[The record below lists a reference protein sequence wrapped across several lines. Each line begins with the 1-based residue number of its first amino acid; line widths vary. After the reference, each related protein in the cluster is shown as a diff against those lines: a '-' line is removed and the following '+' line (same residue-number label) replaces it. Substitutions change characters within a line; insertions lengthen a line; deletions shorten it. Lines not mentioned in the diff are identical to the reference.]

1 MYSVDQLLR
10 LVQSSSAGELSLI
23 VGQPPIL
30 VFNGREE
37 PIDGPALT
45 KEDAEHLFR
54 SMSDTRQR
62 RELRENGTVE
72 FIYRFLQH
80 TFVLSAKVTD
90 ENIYMAIH

>member
-1 MYSVDQLLR
+1 MYAMDQLLR
-10 LVQSSSAGELSLI
+10 LAHSSGAGELSLV

-37 PIDGPALT
+37 PIEGPALT
-45 KEDAEHLFR
+45 KEDAEYLFR

-72 FIYRFLQH
+72 FIFRFRQH
-80 TFVLSAKVTD
+80 TFVVGAKVTD
-90 ENIYMAIH
+90 ESIYMAIH